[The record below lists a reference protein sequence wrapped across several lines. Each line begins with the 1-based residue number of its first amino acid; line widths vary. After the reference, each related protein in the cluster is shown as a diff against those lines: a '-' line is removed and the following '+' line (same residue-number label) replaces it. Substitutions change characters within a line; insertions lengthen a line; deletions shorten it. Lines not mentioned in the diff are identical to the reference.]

1 VLVDSQRGHL
11 SAGSGCGI
19 RASRARS
26 AIELG
31 LACAATAAL
40 AADELLGKPLGS
52 GAAAVAAAGPTGSS
66 GASAP
71 PLALGC

>member
-1 VLVDSQRGHL
+1 L
-11 SAGSGCGI
+11 SAGSGFGN

-31 LACAATAAL
+31 LACMAKAAL
-40 AADELLGKPLGS
+40 DVDELLGKPPGS
-52 GAAAVAAAGPTGSS
+52 EAAAVAAIGPTGNS